1 LSPENVERLVAA
13 VRDGNEAAGERL
25 VTAMRPLVEAMA
37 RRFEG
42 RVPRS
47 DLEQAGVVG
56 LLWAARSFDPTLGT
70 PFGGYAAPFVMGE
83 MLGCVRQLAMP
94 VRVPRSMAENQRRTT
109 AAIEQ
114 LTSSLE
120 RSPTV
125 AEIGRHASLD
135 EDAVLDSL
143 RLRMAVTPVA
153 LDELDESQLGL
164 SDDAIRRAEQRLD
177 LGARLG
183 RLDARSRTVVMLRF
197 GLELSQREIAA
208 RLGISQMHVS
218 RLLRA
223 ALATLSADEPAGD

>member
-1 LSPENVERLVAA
+1 
-13 VRDGNEAAGERL
+13 VRDGDEAAGERL
-25 VTAMRPLVEAMA
+25 VAAMRPLVGAMA

-114 LTSSLE
+114 LTRSLE

-135 EDAVLDSL
+135 EDAVLESL

-153 LDELDESQLGL
+153 LDEHEAELGL

-208 RLGISQMHVS
+208 RLDISQMHVS

-223 ALATLSADEPAGD
+223 ALATLSADAPAGD

>member
-1 LSPENVERLVAA
+1 LSAENVERLVAA
-13 VRDGNEAAGERL
+13 AREGDAAAGEQL
-25 VTAMRPLVEAMA
+25 VAAMRPLVEGMA

-56 LLWAARSFDPTLGT
+56 LLRAARSFDPAVGT
-70 PFGGYAAPFVMGE
+70 PFGGYAAPFVTGE
-83 MLGCVRQLAMP
+83 MLGCIRQLATP
-94 VRVPRSMAENQRRTT
+94 VRIPRSMAENRRKTA

-114 LTSSLE
+114 LTGALE

-143 RLRMAVTPVA
+143 RLRMALTPVA
-153 LDELDESQLGL
+153 LDDLDEAELGL

-177 LGARLG
+177 LGARMG

-197 GLELSQREIAA
+197 GVELSQREIAA

-223 ALATLSADEPAGD
+223 ALATLSADEPASD

>member
-1 LSPENVERLVAA
+1 VERLVAA
-13 VRDGNEAAGERL
+13 VRDGDEAAGEQL

-114 LTSSLE
+114 LTRSLE

-125 AEIGRHASLD
+125 AEIGRHAALD
-135 EDAVLDSL
+135 GDAVLDSL

-153 LDELDESQLGL
+153 LDEAQLGL

>member
-1 LSPENVERLVAA
+1 LSPENVERLVAGA
-13 VRDGNEAAGERL
+13 RDGDAAAGEQL
-25 VTAMRPLVEAMA
+25 VAAMRPLVEGMA

-56 LLWAARSFDPTLGT
+56 LLWAARSFDPSLGT

-94 VRVPRSMAENQRRTT
+94 VRVPRSMADDQRKTT

-114 LTSSLE
+114 LTASLE

-125 AEIGRHASLD
+125 AEIGQHASLD
-135 EDAVLDSL
+135 ADAVLESL
-143 RLRMAVTPVA
+143 RLRMAVTPIA

-164 SDDAIRRAEQRLD
+164 SDDAIRRTEQRLD
-177 LGARLG
+177 LGARMG

-223 ALATLSADEPAGD
+223 ALATLSADEPAGG

>member
-1 LSPENVERLVAA
+1 MSPESVERLVAA
-13 VRDGNEAAGERL
+13 VRDGDEAAGEQL

-94 VRVPRSMAENQRRTT
+94 VRVPRSIAENQRRTT

-114 LTSSLE
+114 LTRSLE

-153 LDELDESQLGL
+153 LDEAQLGL

>member
-1 LSPENVERLVAA
+1 MSPENVERLVAA

>member
-1 LSPENVERLVAA
+1 VERLVAG
-13 VRDGNEAAGERL
+13 VRDGDAAAGEQL
-25 VTAMRPLVEAMA
+25 VTAMRPLVMGMA

-83 MLGCVRQLAMP
+83 MLGCVRQLALP
-94 VRVPRSMAENQRRTT
+94 VRVPRSMADDQRRTT

-114 LTSSLE
+114 LTASLE

-125 AEIGRHASLD
+125 VEIGRHASLD
-135 EDAVLDSL
+135 EDAVLESL

-153 LDELDESQLGL
+153 LDELDEAQLGM

-183 RLDARSRTVVMLRF
+183 RLDVRSRTVVMLRF
-197 GLELSQREIAA
+197 GLELSQSEIAS